1 MAKKYI
7 YHANTNWKKAGVA
20 ILISDKA
27 DFKIRKLQGINRA
40 LNNDKGINSKK
51 M

>member
-20 ILISDKA
+20 ILISDQTSKQV
-27 DFKIRKLQGINRA
+27 KLSGIRKA
-40 LNNDKGINSKK
+40 LHNYT
-51 M
+51 